1 MKMTNCDEIIHGSDV
16 AEVWTRLFARAMEPG
31 CDHLGPT
38 MVRIRTDDAR
48 QMVESDSPVRS
59 AIDAVLR
66 VAGSPRVKETA
77 SLIFPYSPWRAKL
90 SDIDALTTWYV
101 GEFMPRLKVIAPS
114 QFRHTYFERMVDFD
128 GTGTSDSSGNNQLKF
143 ILDRCAETSERRT
156 HFRQSGLQVSIF
168 DPRRDHTRSAQ
179 KNFPCLQQLGFYFLE
194 DGSLGLSAYYPT
206 QVIVERAYGNYLG
219 LCQLGVFMA
228 HQLEVPFR
236 EFVCFVGSPR
246 LNFKKKDLRELESQL
261 LALQREIDTR
271 GTSSD
276 ADS

>member
-16 AEVWTRLFARAMEPG
+16 AQVWTKLFARAMEPG

-38 MVRIRTDDAR
+38 MVQIRTDDAR
-48 QMVESDSPVRS
+48 QMVEFDSPVRS

-66 VAGSPRVKETA
+66 VAGSPRVRETA

-90 SDIDALTTWYV
+90 LDINALTTWYV

-114 QFRHTYFERMVDFD
+114 QFRHTYFERMVDFN
-128 GTGTSDSSGNNQLKF
+128 GTGTSESSGNNQLKF
-143 ILDRCAETSERRT
+143 ILDRCAETGERQT

-228 HQLEVPFR
+228 HQLDIPFR

-246 LNFKKKDLRELESQL
+246 LNFKKKDLRELESRL
-261 LALQREIDTR
+261 LELRPEIDASYTPDVAA
-271 GTSSD
+271 S
-276 ADS
+276 